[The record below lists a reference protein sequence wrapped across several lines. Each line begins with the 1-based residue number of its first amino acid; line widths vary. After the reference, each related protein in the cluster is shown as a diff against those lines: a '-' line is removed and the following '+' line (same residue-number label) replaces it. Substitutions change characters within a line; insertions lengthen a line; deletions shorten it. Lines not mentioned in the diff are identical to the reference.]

1 MMSVRIIWTGD
12 CSPHVVPVRKSRIA
26 TAEDVANYHREG
38 SRVEYTEDSEPIVKV
53 AVGIMDGHRTV
64 VYGMDAEGNEIAAKS
79 LSVGQSR
86 ALDRADLSDVPRHI
100 AVLIGMSPV

>member
-1 MMSVRIIWTGD
+1 MGVKIIWRGD
-12 CSPHVVPVRKSRIA
+12 CDPHTVPVRKGRIA
-26 TAEDVANYHREG
+26 TAEDVAAGHREG
-38 SRVEYTEDSEPIVKV
+38 SWVEYKDRSVPIVQV

-64 VYGMDAEGNEIAAKS
+64 VYGMDAEGNEVAAKS

-86 ALDRADLSDVPRHI
+86 SLDRADLSDVPRHI

>member
-1 MMSVRIIWTGD
+1 MGVKIIWRGE
-12 CSPHVVPVRKSRIA
+12 CAPHTVPVRKGRTA
-26 TAEDVANYHREG
+26 TAEDVAAGHREG
-38 SRVEYTEDSEPIVKV
+38 SWVEYKDRSVPIVRV

-64 VYGMDAEGNEIAAKS
+64 VYGMDAEGNEVAAKS

>member
-1 MMSVRIIWTGD
+1 MGVKIIWRGD
-12 CSPHVVPVRKSRIA
+12 CDPHTVPVRKGRIA
-26 TAEDVANYHREG
+26 TMEDVANYHREG
-38 SRVEYTEDSEPIVKV
+38 SWVEYTERSAPIVQV